1 MLFTSRYQW
10 KMTIH
15 NLYIFDRQGV
25 LIFYGEWNRKK
36 QSGMTREEVIFFKN
50 LKFQRILLITFTQ
63 EAKLMY
69 GMLYSIRSFV
79 SKISPSDVKEGFQCY
94 RTSKYKLN
102 YYETPSGIKY
112 IMNTDLNSQNIREL
126 MQAINSQ
133 VFSSTEVKIK
143 SCYAY
148 ITVFFLFS

>member
-1 MLFTSRYQW
+1 
-10 KMTIH
+10 
-15 NLYIFDRQGV
+15 
-25 LIFYGEWNRKK
+25 
-36 QSGMTREEVIFFKN
+36 MTREEVIFFKN

-133 VFSSTEVKIK
+133 VFSSTEVNIK
-143 SCYAY
+143 SFYVY
-148 ITVFFLFS
+148 ITVFFIFLGIC

>member
-1 MLFTSRYQW
+1 
-10 KMTIH
+10 MTIH

-36 QSGMTREEVIFFKN
+36 QSGMTREEVIF
-50 LKFQRILLITFTQ
+50 LKFLIETNFIEYLYCTQ

-112 IMNTDLNSQNIREL
+112 IMNTDLNAQNIREL
-126 MQAINSQ
+126 LQAVNSQ
-133 VFSSTEVKIK
+133 VFTSTEVNFK
-143 SCYAY
+143 
-148 ITVFFLFS
+148 

>member
-1 MLFTSRYQW
+1 MLF
-10 KMTIH
+10 
-15 NLYIFDRQGV
+15 N
-25 LIFYGEWNRKK
+25 
-36 QSGMTREEVIFFKN
+36 
-50 LKFQRILLITFTQ
+50 TFIQ

-112 IMNTDLNSQNIREL
+112 IMNTDLNAQNIREL

-133 VFSSTEVKIK
+133 VFLSTEVNINHFT
-143 SCYAY
+143 YA
-148 ITVFFLFS
+148 

>member
-1 MLFTSRYQW
+1 
-10 KMTIH
+10 
-15 NLYIFDRQGV
+15 
-25 LIFYGEWNRKK
+25 
-36 QSGMTREEVIFFKN
+36 
-50 LKFQRILLITFTQ
+50 
-63 EAKLMY
+63 MY

-133 VFSSTEVKIK
+133 VFSSTEVNIK
-143 SCYAY
+143 SFYVY
-148 ITVFFLFS
+148 ITVFFIFLGFKTSDYSLRCEWSVLIFGADGCKPFKE